1 MTVLDACYWVCAL
14 VLVVSGAS
22 KLTGGDSVR
31 DTLSQLGLPAPRHVG
46 RLVGVGEVL
55 LGAAALMASPGAVAS
70 LVAVALAVVYA
81 VFAVVVIAAVRAGL
95 SDCGCVG
102 VRSRA
107 PDVGHVV
114 FNLAACGVAVAAAVT
129 TPVDLVGGLSELSV
143 PLAVLT
149 GAGVALVAGAW
160 VAYPGR

>member
-1 MTVLDACYWVCAL
+1 M
-14 VLVVSGAS
+14 
-22 KLTGGDSVR
+22 R

-70 LVAVALAVVYA
+70 LVAVAVAVVYA

-95 SDCGCVG
+95 EDCGCVG
-102 VRSRA
+102 ARSRT

-114 FNLAACGVAVAAAVT
+114 FDLAACGVAVAAAVT

-143 PLAVLT
+143 PPGGVDRYGRGARRRSVGRVPRSLT
-149 GAGVALVAGAW
+149 RGTGTTVTTWLCW
-160 VAYPGR
+160 SPIP